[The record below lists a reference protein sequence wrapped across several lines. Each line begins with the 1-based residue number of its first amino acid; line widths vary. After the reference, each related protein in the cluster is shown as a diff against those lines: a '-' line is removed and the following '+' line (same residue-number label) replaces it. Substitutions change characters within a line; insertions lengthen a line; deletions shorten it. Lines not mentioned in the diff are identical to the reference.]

1 MNRLPVFYLLLPSHL
16 VYIDI
21 YMISC
26 KNFGDQ
32 IENRTETMHSEQR
45 KEGRKHELDH
55 FYGENSLACLKV
67 IEKKLS
73 RKYIFFFHVSA
84 SFSIKTNDLCAVWE
98 TCCTLAAEP
107 RIKHA
112 SDMATR
118 DIVETRCLDSETRVK
133 RKSFKTTFGFRK
145 KICKNRIFR
154 S

>member
-32 IENRTETMHSEQR
+32 IENRTETHNALATSEQR

-73 RKYIFFFHVSA
+73 RKYIFFFMFRLLFLSKRMICV
-84 SFSIKTNDLCAVWE
+84 LCG
-98 TCCTLAAEP
+98 
-107 RIKHA
+107 KHGA
-112 SDMATR
+112 
-118 DIVETRCLDSETRVK
+118 L
-133 RKSFKTTFGFRK
+133 
-145 KICKNRIFR
+145 
-154 S
+154 